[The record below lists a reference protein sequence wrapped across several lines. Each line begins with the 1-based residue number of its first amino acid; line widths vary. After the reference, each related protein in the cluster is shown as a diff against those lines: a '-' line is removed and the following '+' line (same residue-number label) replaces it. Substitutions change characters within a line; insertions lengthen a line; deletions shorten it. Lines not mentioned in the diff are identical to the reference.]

1 MFGQLPVEKL
11 SKPLIDL
18 SLCTFA
24 SVHFPGFW
32 VFSFLITGSV
42 GGICHSPVEGGKEL
56 CIPGSLSQKILKPLL
71 EVFDVVTVP
80 LMPVFLPERTSYQ

>member
-1 MFGQLPVEKL
+1 MGSYLWKKSLKL
-11 SKPLIDL
+11 LIDL

-32 VFSFLITGSV
+32 VFSFLIIGSV

-80 LMPVFLPERTSYQ
+80 LMPVFLAERTSYQ